1 VPLSPDPPRGPD
13 ANIPLHIQQK
23 LRKKAYMDW
32 PYLCNKTAHLKD
44 EILTAAF
51 RRLKNQ
57 IKSCGRNP
65 AAGSMGFQLDW
76 NVQLYTF
83 IKLQLKAQKDWRAA
97 ELKRHPTE
105 IITKHKTRKALALLV
120 ANSGGWG
127 IAVRN
132 RILQQEVAYIRSGKL
147 PSPKQGR
154 HVKAA
159 SWISDE
165 GTMLAIREYISLA
178 GKGMLLLQIS
188 THPKYKQM
196 LIIPIIL

>member
-1 VPLSPDPPRGPD
+1 
-13 ANIPLHIQQK
+13 
-23 LRKKAYMDW
+23 MDW

-65 AAGSMGFQLDW
+65 AAGSMELQLDW

-97 ELKRHPTE
+97 ELKRHLTE
-105 IITKHKTRKALALLV
+105 IITKHKIRKELVLLV

-132 RILQQEVAYIRSGKL
+132 RILQQDSIYSIWQASVSKARPSCQSSKL
-147 PSPKQGR
+147 
-154 HVKAA
+154 
-159 SWISDE
+159 DF
-165 GTMLAIREYISLA
+165 
-178 GKGMLLLQIS
+178 
-188 THPKYKQM
+188 
-196 LIIPIIL
+196 